1 MSCGV
6 IEAMGLRDIFGQ
18 SDEPADETSVSVPD
32 ALALL
37 AQGGVVI
44 DVRTQTE
51 YERGHIPGS
60 RLVMIDELQESPMTA
75 IWGHDPLA
83 MMDPATLDKT
93 IVVVSTTPAHASAV
107 AHLLRDQD
115 FKAHALAGGLVGWV
129 RDGQVL
135 LPGPPR

>member
-1 MSCGV
+1 MGR
-6 IEAMGLRDIFGQ
+6 MGLRELFGQ
-18 SDEPADETSVSVPD
+18 GAEPADETSVAVTD
-32 ALALL
+32 ALRML
-37 AQGGVVI
+37 AEGGVVI

-60 RLVMIDELQESPMTA
+60 RLVLIDDLQASPLTA

-83 MMDPATLDKT
+83 MMDPATLGKT
-93 IVVVSTTPAHASAV
+93 IIVVSTTPAHASAV

-115 FKAHALAGGLVGWV
+115 FKAHALAGGLAGWV